1 MAGGNPQLL
10 AAFLSPLSFA
20 LTAGHPSAKFKVLLP
35 GYAHVNHPS
44 WWLLTVLALGNDME
58 GEDSQT

>member
-1 MAGGNPQLL
+1 MAGNPQLL
-10 AAFLSPLSFA
+10 AVFLSPLP
-20 LTAGHPSAKFKVLLP
+20 LLWTAGHPCAKLKVLLP
-35 GYAHVNHPS
+35 GCARVNHPS